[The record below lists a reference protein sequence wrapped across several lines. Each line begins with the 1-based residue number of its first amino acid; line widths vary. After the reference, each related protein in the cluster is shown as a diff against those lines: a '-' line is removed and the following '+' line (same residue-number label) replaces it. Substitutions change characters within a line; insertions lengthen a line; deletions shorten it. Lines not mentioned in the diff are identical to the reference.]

1 MGMIPELD
9 ETQINECCVDV
20 LCNFVL
26 KLYITYYAKILSHS
40 LGFVVN
46 YSIKAVN

>member
-9 ETQINECCVDV
+9 ETQVNECCVDA

-26 KLYITYYAKILSHS
+26 KFYVTYYVNIFSQS
-40 LGFVVN
+40 LGFVVR
-46 YSIKAVN
+46 